1 MKRLL
6 KCFLMGLAGSLCL
19 AELNVP
25 ADLEVAASVQVHAT
39 ADFYAPLAPSGTW
52 VTVGSYGPCW
62 RPSGVVVGWRPYCYG
77 HWVWTD
83 CGWYWAS
90 DEPFAWACYHY
101 GTWVY
106 DSDQGWVWVPGVEW
120 APAWVTWR
128 VGGGYCGWAP
138 LGPPGVVVAGP
149 SFVFVDVAHFGS
161 PVRPSTV
168 IVNNTT
174 VINKTT
180 LIASSPKRETRSL
193 GGAAPQ
199 RVVLNEGPSVDMIQK
214 VTGRNVSV
222 VPVREAVHQT
232 PVPSDAVRALNA
244 PRKDEHPPAD
254 PRGAPGQPNSEWKGS
269 PQHPP
274 GAAPHQPPG
283 RDFGYPP
290 QGSPRHDVPRH
301 PPPPNSGNG
310 KGPQPD
316 SGKPKDGDK
325 GGH

>member
-1 MKRLL
+1 
-6 KCFLMGLAGSLCL
+6 
-19 AELNVP
+19 
-25 ADLEVAASVQVHAT
+25 
-39 ADFYAPLAPSGTW
+39 
-52 VTVGSYGPCW
+52 
-62 RPSGVVVGWRPYCYG
+62 
-77 HWVWTD
+77 
-83 CGWYWAS
+83 
-90 DEPFAWACYHY
+90 
-101 GTWVY
+101 
-106 DSDQGWVWVPGVEW
+106 
-120 APAWVTWR
+120 
-128 VGGGYCGWAP
+128 
-138 LGPPGVVVAGP
+138 
-149 SFVFVDVAHFGS
+149 
-161 PVRPSTV
+161 
-168 IVNNTT
+168 
-174 VINKTT
+174 
-180 LIASSPKRETRSL
+180 
-193 GGAAPQ
+193 
-199 RVVLNEGPSVDMIQK
+199 VLNEGPSVDMIQK